1 MKKRPQNENT
11 KQIMRI
17 VVKAQ
22 ALEQQTLGF

>member
-11 KQIMRI
+11 KQIIRI

-22 ALEQQTLGF
+22 ALEQQTPGF

>member
-11 KQIMRI
+11 KQIRI